1 MKLIVTTPFRDKM
14 FDNKIVRE
22 EGTIIDTD
30 DSSFKCDEKLA
41 RERIKGG
48 FCVEME
54 ELPIENT
61 EIKEKP
67 ANKGKKVSKKK

>member
-1 MKLIVTTPFRDKM
+1 MKLIVTTPFRDKA
-14 FDNKIVRE
+14 FDNKIIRE

-30 DSSFKCDEKLA
+30 DKSFKCDENLA

-54 ELPIENT
+54 ELPV
-61 EIKEKP
+61 EKQ
-67 ANKGKKVSKKK
+67 ANKGKKASKKK

>member
-1 MKLIVTTPFRDKM
+1 MKLIVITPFRDKA

-30 DSSFKCDEKLA
+30 DPTFKCDEELA

-54 ELPIENT
+54 ELPV
-61 EIKEKP
+61 EKP
-67 ANKGKKVSKKK
+67 ANKGKKAKKSK